1 MIRLVHILTLVRW
14 FVSIKTETVGSDAV
28 FMRQKVVWAAL
39 GRSII
44 FMAILSYSFQ
54 VPRLRPTPS
63 LFNCHFSDLPP
74 QFLDNTE
81 VCYNIWMECQRNSPR
96 RPVAMVF
103 FQILIEANSN
113 YLQQIV
119 PTQSTQIHCICI
131 HWNDNHLWPRGLLL
145 SVNMTTTF

>member
-1 MIRLVHILTLVRW
+1 M
-14 FVSIKTETVGSDAV
+14 VSIYKKRDGW
-28 FMRQKVVWAAL
+28 FRRGFYAAKSGL
-39 GRSII
+39 GGTGTLNY
-44 FMAILSYSFQ
+44 FYGH
-54 VPRLRPTPS
+54 TK
-63 LFNCHFSDLPP
+63 LFFTGTSAEANALPVQLPFSDLPP

-131 HWNDNHLWPRGLLL
+131 H
-145 SVNMTTTF
+145 

>member
-1 MIRLVHILTLVRW
+1 M
-14 FVSIKTETVGSDAV
+14 VSIYKKRDGW
-28 FMRQKVVWAAL
+28 FRRGFYAAKSGL
-39 GRSII
+39 GGTGTLNY
-44 FMAILSYSFQ
+44 FHGHAK
-54 VPRLRPTPS
+54 
-63 LFNCHFSDLPP
+63 LFFTGTSAEANALPVQLPFSDLPP

-131 HWNDNHLWPRGLLL
+131 H
-145 SVNMTTTF
+145 